1 LTHLCQKKL
10 SYIPDSSAVSI
21 WTEAVNTL
29 LPTLSPEYAPLKPF
43 FALLDD
49 FVQLDLVNIQISS
62 FKELAQGT
70 KEAAAGGG
78 GDAQPN
84 NTTCQLQHC

>member
-1 LTHLCQKKL
+1 
-10 SYIPDSSAVSI
+10 
-21 WTEAVNTL
+21 
-29 LPTLSPEYAPLKPF
+29 
-43 FALLDD
+43 LDD